1 MKDRLSRQI
10 EFILELDRLK
20 NIQRQT
26 TLADG
31 SRFENS
37 AEHSWHLALM
47 VHILAEYGP
56 DGLDVAKTT
65 RMLLVH
71 DVVEIDAGDTFCYDA
86 EASVGKFEREKLA
99 AERIFGL
106 LSDDLAAECLE
117 LWHEFE
123 VRSTP
128 EARFANAVDRFQ
140 PLLLNIATQGGSW
153 RRHGIRR
160 EQVERRLGPIGA
172 GSPRLWEYTRQLL
185 DEADRKGWFETDPTD
200 APQPKSP
207 KNLNP

>member
-1 MKDRLSRQI
+1 MMDRLGHQV

-20 NIQRQT
+20 NILRQT

-37 AEHSWHLALM
+37 AEHSWHIALM
-47 VHILAEYGP
+47 ANLLSEHGP
-56 DGLDVAKTT
+56 VDLDVARTT

-86 EASVGKFEREKLA
+86 AASVGKFEREELA

-106 LSDDLAAECLE
+106 LPDNLAAECLD

-123 VRSTP
+123 ARSTP
-128 EARFANAVDRFQ
+128 EARFANAIDRFQ
-140 PLLLNIATQGGSW
+140 PLLLNIATEGGSW
-153 RRHGIRR
+153 RRHGVRR
-160 EQVERRLGPIGA
+160 NQVEKRLAPIGD
-172 GSPRLWEYTRQLL
+172 GSPKLWEYTQKLL
-185 DEADRKGWFETDPTD
+185 DEADQKGWFGTAPTD
-200 APQPKSP
+200 RSQSE
-207 KNLNP
+207 NHD

>member
-1 MKDRLSRQI
+1 MNDRLSRQVD
-10 EFILELDRLK
+10 FILELDRLK
-20 NIQRQT
+20 NILRQT

-47 VHILAEYGP
+47 ANLLGEHGP
-56 DGLDVAKTT
+56 DDLDIAKTT

-86 EASVGKFEREKLA
+86 EASVGKFEREELA

-123 VRSTP
+123 ERSTP

-140 PLLLNIATQGGSW
+140 PMLLNIATEGGSW

-160 EQVERRLGPIGA
+160 EQVEKRLAPIGE
-172 GSPRLWEYTRQLL
+172 GSPRLWEYTQQLL
-185 DEADRKGWFETDPTD
+185 DDADQKGWFGSAPTD
-200 APQPKSP
+200 RSQPKNSTD
-207 KNLNP
+207 